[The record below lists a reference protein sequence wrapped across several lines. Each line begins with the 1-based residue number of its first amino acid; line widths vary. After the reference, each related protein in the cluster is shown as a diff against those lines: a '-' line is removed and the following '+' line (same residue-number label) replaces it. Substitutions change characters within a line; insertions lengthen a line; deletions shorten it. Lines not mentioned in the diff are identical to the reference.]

1 MAELFKNTP
10 LGEPQPYW
18 IHMPLPD
25 LEDALASFKR
35 ALKKGEISLR
45 PCESDL
51 SLFMHVDRPTGDE
64 MRMTYAR
71 LQGND
76 VTVMISVLPDRPYE
90 GKPCFGLGCAVPQ
103 RFRGRGRAAEATV
116 AVMKEMRQGFAKAGI
131 TSFYVE
137 AVISIEN
144 VASQRTA
151 AKAIAHKPVA
161 EDIDKDAGVPVVQY
175 VRLVEA
181 DTDLDTPA

>member
-1 MAELFKNTP
+1 
-10 LGEPQPYW
+10 
-18 IHMPLPD
+18 MPLPN
-25 LEDALASFKR
+25 LEDALASFR
-35 ALKKGEISLR
+35 LALKKREITLR
-45 PCESDL
+45 PCESDS
-51 SLFMHVDRPTGDE
+51 SLFMHADRPTDDD

-116 AVMKEMRQGFAKAGI
+116 AVMKELRQGLARAGI

-137 AVISIEN
+137 AVIGVNNI
-144 VASQRTA
+144 ASQRTA
-151 AKAIAHKPVA
+151 AKAIARIAVA
-161 EDIDKDAGVPVVQY
+161 EDLDKDAGVPVVQY
-175 VRLVEA
+175 IRLIEA
-181 DTDLDTPA
+181 HTDLDSPA